1 MEQVQLAYHVEGRED
16 AVVRVCKEI
25 SMTINSIEMSLCLE
39 ERRKERIMRKRLSL
53 GRMVE
58 R

>member
-16 AVVRVCKEI
+16 AVARVCKEI
-25 SMTINSIEMSLCLE
+25 SMTMNSIEMSLCLE
-39 ERRKERIMRKRLSL
+39 EGRREEIKRKRLSL
-53 GRMVE
+53 GRRVE